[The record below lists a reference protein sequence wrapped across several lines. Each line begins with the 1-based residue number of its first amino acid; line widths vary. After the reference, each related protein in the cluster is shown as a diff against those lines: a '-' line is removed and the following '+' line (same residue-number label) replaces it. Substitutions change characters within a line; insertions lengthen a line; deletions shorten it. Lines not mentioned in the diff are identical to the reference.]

1 MRYLITGAAG
11 FLGTHLAGRLLRE
24 GHEVVGLDNFH
35 SGSEANIARLRL
47 EPKFSFVRH
56 DVTEK
61 YDIPC
66 DWVCN
71 LACPASPPHYQRDPV
86 YTAKIAFLG
95 VLYALEN
102 AERHRAKVLQASTS
116 EIYGDPLVHPQVEA
130 YLGNVNPIGVRSCYD
145 EGKLIGETL
154 CADFTRLGRVDARL
168 VSIFNTYGPFI
179 RTDDG
184 RVVTNFIDQSLRGQ
198 ALTLYGAG
206 KQTRSFCYVDDLL
219 EGCLRLMNQTET
231 VGPVNIG
238 NPGEFTMLELAELTL
253 KLVGGKSRIVH
264 RPLPAD
270 DPRQRRPDI
279 AVARRV
285 LGWEP
290 RVALED
296 GLQRT
301 IAYFRTQV

>member
-1 MRYLITGAAG
+1 MRILITGGAG
-11 FLGTHLAGRLLRE
+11 FLGSHLCDRLLGE
-24 GHEVVGLDNFH
+24 GHEVICLDNFFTGRKVNVAH
-35 SGSEANIARLRL
+35 LRGHPNFEL
-47 EPKFSFVRH
+47 VRH
-56 DVTEK
+56 DVIDPFKFEVDQI
-61 YDIPC
+61 Y
-66 DWVCN
+66 N
-71 LACPASPPHYQRDPV
+71 FACPASPPHYQVNPIKTTKTSV
-86 YTAKIAFLG
+86 MGAINCLGLAKRVKARVF
-95 VLYALEN
+95 
-102 AERHRAKVLQASTS
+102 QASTS
-116 EIYGDPLVHPQVEA
+116 EVYGDPQVHPQPET
-130 YLGNVNPIGVRSCYD
+130 YWGNVNPIGKRSCYD
-145 EGKLIGETL
+145 EGKRCAETL
-154 CADFTRLGRVDARL
+154 FFDYHRENRVDIR
-168 VSIFNTYGPFI
+168 VVRIFNTYGP
-179 RTDDG
+179 RMNPDDG
-184 RVVTNFIDQSLRGQ
+184 RVVSNFIVQALRGQ
-198 ALTLYGAG
+198 DLTVYGDG
-206 KQTRSFCYVDDLL
+206 TQTRSFCYVDDLL